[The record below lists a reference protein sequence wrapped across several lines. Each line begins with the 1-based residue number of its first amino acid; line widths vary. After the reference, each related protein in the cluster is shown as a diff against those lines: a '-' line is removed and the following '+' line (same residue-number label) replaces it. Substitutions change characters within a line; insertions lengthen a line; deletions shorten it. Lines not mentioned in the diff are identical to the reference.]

1 MFKKYV
7 AAISV
12 VVLFISIFFMGKIYI
27 EKDVLSEENGL
38 SNIVAEEISQEIFS
52 LGNDYKNII
61 EEKNKNMNKLFEQ
74 INKKNDQINKFQDRI
89 ISDKTSVQEAKK
101 LRTKN
106 NVLQDEVNE
115 LENELT
121 VIKRTYH
128 SKELKYVAEIKK
140 LKTKIKKLEKKV
152 KENKSLHKQI
162 DVLESEISVYKIFN
176 DSYIKIKSI
185 KIDFLSKKDIKLH
198 LIYKNVKL
206 LKKLSNYDFYL
217 EVKIFPL
224 NKNGK
229 KKRIFNKSANIF
241 NLELGKKSN
250 IKHKFTSTQNLFT
263 SGNFLFEIETI
274 DKKSNKRFK
283 FLKVWCE
290 KQMLGE
296 VKILKTE
303 QRNVF

>member
-1 MFKKYV
+1 
-7 AAISV
+7 
-12 VVLFISIFFMGKIYI
+12 
-27 EKDVLSEENGL
+27 
-38 SNIVAEEISQEIFS
+38 
-52 LGNDYKNII
+52 
-61 EEKNKNMNKLFEQ
+61 MNKLFEQ

-140 LKTKIKKLEKKV
+140 LKTKIKKLEK
-152 KENKSLHKQI
+152 I